1 MTARPSDT
9 AIGWVLALFK
19 VPALPMH
26 QEETVGIGL
35 VHENRSLELLLEI
48 VSHDPETGQLHPAAL

>member
-1 MTARPSDT
+1 MTIGSSNT
-9 AIGWVLALFK
+9 AIGLFLALFK
-19 VPALPMH
+19 VPALPVH

-48 VSHDPETGQLHPAAL
+48 VSHDPETGQLHPAGL